1 MTVRLATLVA
11 QCGGRLERAA
21 EVDVSGFAPPE
32 RAEPGQIAFVSDPK
46 WLSAARG
53 TRAGALIVREEWA
66 GEVGAIDGV
75 LWLHPNPYLAFARAA
90 QALAAAAEGV
100 PPAGVHPSAV
110 VDPAAQIA
118 ADASIGPLCSIGA
131 GAVIASGVR
140 IGAGCVI
147 GRQVQLGAGTLLHAR
162 VTVYDGCRIGAQ
174 CILHSGAVIGADG
187 FGYARDGSQWI
198 KIPQTGAV
206 RIGDRVEIGANTS
219 IDRGALDDTI
229 IEDGVKLDNQIQ
241 IAHNCVIGEDT
252 AMAGCV
258 GVAGSTR
265 IGKRCTFGGAAMVFG
280 HLDIADDVH
289 ISGATVVNKS
299 IRESGRHTGYFPID
313 NHRAW
318 ERNAAMVRH
327 LAELRA
333 RLRALEAALDDQ
345 NQTQEARGDQP

>member
-11 QCGGRLERAA
+11 QCGGRLDRAA
-21 EVDVSGFAPPE
+21 DFDVSGFAPPE
-32 RAEPGQIAFVSDPK
+32 RARPDQLAFISDPK
-46 WLSAARG
+46 WIDAARA
-53 TRAGALIVREEWA
+53 TQAGALIVREDWA
-66 GEVGAIDGV
+66 AQLGPIAGV
-75 LWLHPNPYLAFARAA
+75 LWLHPQPYLAFARVS
-90 QALAAAAEGV
+90 QQLAAAIEQA
-100 PPAGVHPSAV
+100 PPAGVHPSSV
-110 VDPAAQIA
+110 VDSGAQIA
-118 ADASIGPLCSIGA
+118 PDASIGPMCTIGA

-140 IGAGCVI
+140 IGAGCAI
-147 GRQVQLGAGTLLHAR
+147 GRNVQLGAGTLLHAR
-162 VTVYDGCRIGAQ
+162 VTIYDGCRIGAQ

-241 IAHNCVIGEDT
+241 IGHNCVIGEDT

-280 HLDIADDVH
+280 HLEIGDDVH

-327 LAELRA
+327 LAELRS
-333 RLRALEAALDDQ
+333 RLRALEAAFEPDDSK
-345 NQTQEARGDQP
+345 EAKGDQP